1 MVTIN
6 SDHYTTHRSII
17 SMNHQKMVNSRRK
30 QRIALVTQGGG
41 QRGIFTAG
49 VLDSFIKAQ
58 FDPFELYIGTSA
70 GALNL
75 ATYIAKQHGF
85 AQQFISQYT
94 TDPRFFN
101 LLKYI
106 RRQQTMDLN
115 WAMQQA
121 KIGNSEIFDLDFA
134 RSHLHDREALACATN
149 KQNLQPEY
157 LPMFDDDWQD
167 VLLASSAVPF
177 LYDQT
182 VNLRGKELIDGG
194 VSAAIPIKEAFQR
207 GADIVVVIRT
217 EPVTMNQQPL
227 TSAWIENFR
236 LGIEQRL
243 PSYLHRFHLD
253 ANLNSLNSFHK
264 QLSQKLRNF
273 YTENIWE
280 PFKDKIPFDMLQ
292 NGGRW
297 LFGGDAIY
305 RLQALSG
312 RQLSSDMI
320 DLLLCHLQTYQKS
333 LNFLASP
340 PTRLQVIQLYPPKA
354 LESNALLSRPSQL
367 MHDYAEGLDVGA
379 AFLEHF
385 AQPLEQISTRDKPFY
400 KAKTNG

>member
-17 SMNHQKMVNSRRK
+17 SMNHQKMSNARRK

-49 VLDSFIKAQ
+49 VLDSFIQAQ

-75 ATYIAKQHGF
+75 ATYIAKEHGF
-85 AQQFISQYT
+85 AQQFITEYT

-106 RRQQTMDLN
+106 RRQQTMDLH

-121 KIGNSEIFDLDFA
+121 KLGNSEVFDLDFA
-134 RSHLHDREALACATN
+134 RRHMHDREAFACATN
-149 KQNLQPEY
+149 KQNLQAEY
-157 LPMFDDDWQD
+157 LPMFDDDWQE
-167 VLLASSAVPF
+167 VLMASSAVPF
-177 LYDQT
+177 LYNQT
-182 VNLRGKELIDGG
+182 VNLREKELIDGG
-194 VSAAIPIKEAFQR
+194 VSAAIPVKEAFQR
-207 GADIVVVIRT
+207 GADIIVVIRT
-217 EPVTMNQQPL
+217 EPVTMSQQPL
-227 TSAWIENFR
+227 TSAWIENLR
-236 LGIEQRL
+236 LSIEQRL
-243 PSYLHRFHLD
+243 PNYLHRFQLD
-253 ANLNSLNSFHK
+253 ANLNSLSGFHK

-312 RQLSSDMI
+312 YQLSSDMI

-340 PTRLQVIQLYPPKA
+340 PTRLQLIQLYPAKA
-354 LESNALLSRPSQL
+354 LQSKALLSRPAQL
-367 MHDYAEGLDVGA
+367 MHDYNQGLKVGA

-385 AQPLEQISTRDKPFY
+385 ASPLEEISTRDKPLCKV
-400 KAKTNG
+400 KADP

>member
-1 MVTIN
+1 MVAIN

-17 SMNHQKMVNSRRK
+17 SMNHHKMMNSGRK

-75 ATYIAKQHGF
+75 ASYIAKQHGF
-85 AQQFISQYT
+85 AQQFITEYT

-101 LLKYI
+101 LLKYV
-106 RRQQTMDLN
+106 RRQQTMDLS

-121 KIGNSEIFDLDFA
+121 ELGNEDIFDLSFA
-134 RSHLHDREALACATN
+134 RRHLHDREALACATN

-157 LPMFDDDWQD
+157 LPMFDDDWQE
-167 VLLASSAVPF
+167 VLKASSAVPF
-177 LYDQT
+177 LYNQT

-207 GADIVVVIRT
+207 GADIIVVIRT
-217 EPVTMNQQPL
+217 EPVTMSQQPL

-253 ANLNSLNSFHK
+253 DNLNSLTSFHK
-264 QLSQKLRNF
+264 QLSQKLRHF

-297 LFGGDAIY
+297 LFGGDALY

-312 RQLSSDMI
+312 QQISSDMI

-354 LESNALLSRPSQL
+354 LESNALLSRPAQL
-367 MHDYAEGLDVGA
+367 MRDYTEGLSVGR

-385 AQPLEQISTRDKPFY
+385 STPLEQVATRDKPSY
-400 KAKTNG
+400 KANADA